1 MLYEPFVCKQNK
13 KNEVMGWLMQITG
26 TIILQGTK
34 HQDIVKVKKILNC
47 IFLKT
52 YPRVQG

>member
-34 HQDIVKVKKILNC
+34 HQDIVKVKKFLNC